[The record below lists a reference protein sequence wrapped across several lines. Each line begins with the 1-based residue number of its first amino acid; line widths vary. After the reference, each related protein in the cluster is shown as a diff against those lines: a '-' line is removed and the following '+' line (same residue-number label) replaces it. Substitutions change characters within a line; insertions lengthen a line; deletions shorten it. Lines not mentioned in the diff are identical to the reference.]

1 MPASSRG
8 DDALQMMA
16 AILFDPDAFDP
27 PPPPPPATIAETLR
41 GLHSGETRLSD
52 VHDSITQFLQD
63 LYSGETSLP
72 DVFVSEL
79 LELVDGCFSNMSGT
93 DLKGADQARRAA
105 LWASVK
111 FFLHLFSASQLDCSE
126 ICGSSGSVLDYFALA
141 ARNLEPTYGRTD
153 LAQLND
159 GQVQALVASEFNSNP
174 AQQALAEIIKRKGGV
189 LHDNRTASMVAG
201 GGTGASGCI
210 ARPTTSLF
218 STMELLVSHGSLLQF
233 EQGETEWGGTQPIQL
248 LPPLTTDEEGARRN
262 PRGAPRRGERAV
274 QPGRRAGAARLPPGA
289 SGHAARRV
297 PYGLR
302 DASRH
307 EAPPGWELMRAA
319 ERAQRGTQWESSGS
333 LWHHGYCVCCMANC
347 RCPRHP
353 CRM

>member
-27 PPPPPPATIAETLR
+27 PPPPPPATIAEALR

-79 LELVDGCFSNMSGT
+79 LELVDSCFSNMSDT

-105 LWASVK
+105 LSASVK

-126 ICGSSGSVLDYFALA
+126 TCGSSGSVLDYFALA

-153 LAQLND
+153 LAHLND
-159 GQVQALVASEFNSNP
+159 EQVQALVASEFNSNP

-201 GGTGASGCI
+201 GGTGASGCV

-248 LPPLTTDEEGARRN
+248 LPPLTTDEELDAVLA
-262 PRGAPRRGERAV
+262 APRAVENVPYNQAAVRGLRAF
-274 QPGRRAGAARLPPGA
+274 RRAHPGTPRVVYPTDYAMQAGTRRLQVG
-289 SGHAARRV
+289 
-297 PYGLR
+297 
-302 DASRH
+302 
-307 EAPPGWELMRAA
+307 
-319 ERAQRGTQWESSGS
+319 SS
-333 LWHHGYCVCCMANC
+333 
-347 RCPRHP
+347 
-353 CRM
+353 